1 MKTDREQQRENR
13 LWNTRQLIR
22 TCGGVNAAARI
33 LKRDNSYVTA
43 IAGPNPTRSIGDKTA
58 STIEAAFKLEPGAL
72 DKPAPKETK
81 RGDPIIAQIV
91 ATLSNA
97 DAADREFVLAMSEWI
112 VKRRLQAMPNND
124 PDTPINA
131 NDV

>member
-58 STIEAAFKLEPGAL
+58 NTIEAARNDCFAWI
-72 DKPAPKETK
+72 K
-81 RGDPIIAQIV
+81 RKIIFAFCCLLFVEQS
-91 ATLSNA
+91 AT
-97 DAADREFVLAMSEWI
+97 MS
-112 VKRRLQAMPNND
+112 
-124 PDTPINA
+124 
-131 NDV
+131 

>member
-58 STIEAAFKLEPGAL
+58 NTIEAAFKLEPGAL
-72 DKPAPKETK
+72 DKPKETK
-81 RGDPIIAQIV
+81 RGDPII
-91 ATLSNA
+91 LRFCA
-97 DAADREFVLAMSEWI
+97 DAADRAF
-112 VKRRLQAMPNND
+112 R
-124 PDTPINA
+124 
-131 NDV
+131 